1 MRPRRGSA
9 PSPGTTRAATCTGST
24 PRPRRRTCP
33 RTKGRQSGSVEL
45 WGRGGPKKK
54 NIFGDARR
62 RRLARPG
69 FSGRRSSGPPRPRA
83 GTSRDSL
90 SLSPGVDEGEK
101 NSLAGG
107 AFGQSKL
114 LPFPFSEFP
123 NLHADSVFGSSG
135 TDIRAKKCIRLSTF
149 SPAAESYSLIH
160 LLFVSFIF

>member
-1 MRPRRGSA
+1 MPAGVAWPDPAFPDGGAVGLHVHEPA
-9 PSPGTTRAATCTGST
+9 PAVT
-24 PRPRRRTCP
+24 
-33 RTKGRQSGSVEL
+33 L
-45 WGRGGPKKK
+45 
-54 NIFGDARR
+54 F
-62 RRLARPG
+62 
-69 FSGRRSSGPPRPRA
+69 
-83 GTSRDSL
+83 L

-135 TDIRAKKCIRLSTF
+135 TDIRSKKCIRLSTF